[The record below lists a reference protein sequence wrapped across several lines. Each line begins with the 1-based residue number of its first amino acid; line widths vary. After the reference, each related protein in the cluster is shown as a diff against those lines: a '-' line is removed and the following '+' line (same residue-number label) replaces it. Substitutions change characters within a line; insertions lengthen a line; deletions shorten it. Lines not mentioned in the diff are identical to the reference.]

1 MFNKPEDLR
10 YVRFLRNI
18 QQANLFDWYM
28 EIGCRTGRT
37 FEPVR
42 GKTIAV
48 DPFFKITTNV
58 IGQKPALM
66 CFQQTSDA
74 FFESNVLDA
83 LNVKL
88 SFSFLDGMHLMEF
101 LLRDFINAERNSHA
115 GGVIAMHDCCP
126 FDHEMTTRNV
136 DDAPASAWT
145 GDVWKLIPILQKYR
159 PDLDINVV
167 GCRPT
172 GLVLVNNLSPDSR
185 VLSDHYDEILTDWQ
199 ELPLQEYGADT
210 FYNSFEYTPAKEIAA
225 DNYAFFKNARMKD
238 AEHKL
243 PEFVSP

>member
-1 MFNKPEDLR
+1 MFKKKKDLNGFNKPEDLR
-10 YVRFLRNI
+10 YVRCLRNI
-18 QQANLFDWYM
+18 HQANLFDWYM
-28 EIGCRTGRT
+28 EIGCRNGRS

-83 LNVKL
+83 LNAKL

-126 FDHEMTTRNV
+126 FDYEMTTRNV

-159 PDLDINVV
+159 PDLA
-167 GCRPT
+167 GC
-172 GLVLVNNLSPDSR
+172 
-185 VLSDHYDEILTDWQ
+185 
-199 ELPLQEYGADT
+199 
-210 FYNSFEYTPAKEIAA
+210 
-225 DNYAFFKNARMKD
+225 
-238 AEHKL
+238 
-243 PEFVSP
+243 